1 MEKAVSST
9 IQPETI
15 LRELAELWVSLGKE
29 SEPNQSSGV
38 LRACAMTLVTVVE
51 EAEDTSDVWSVM
63 AALMP
68 EHPSRAIVIRF
79 RPSAE
84 RALSSRVFSQC
95 WMPFGQRRQICCEQ
109 IEITASD
116 ASLPDLPAVILP
128 LAVADLPV
136 VLWCRGARLFGLQ
149 GFSQL
154 DKIANKVVLD
164 SGAFDSAGT
173 ILKRLDELTR
183 SGRILADLAW
193 TRVTRWRELVAQ
205 IFENRS
211 YLAQLG
217 AVRQVRIRY
226 GAAAPPTAAWY
237 LGAWLADCLEK
248 AGAKPALIWEPA
260 TDAAA
265 GEISRIELSAP
276 NGDGIEVSITLTGD
290 AERQCA
296 EVRAGTLVSRTMF
309 APDNDYTLLRQEL
322 AIPGRDP
329 VFENTL
335 AKAALLAATDQS

>member
-1 MEKAVSST
+1 MSTT
-9 IQPETI
+9 IQPQTI

-29 SEPNQSSGV
+29 SAPDQASGV

-51 EAEDTSDVWSVM
+51 ESEDTSDVWSVM

-128 LAVADLPV
+128 LTVADLPV
-136 VLWCRGARLFGLQ
+136 VLWCRGGRLFGLED
-149 GFSQL
+149 FPQL
-154 DKIANKVVLD
+154 ARIADKVVLD
-164 SGAFDSAGT
+164 SAAMGRAGD
-173 ILKRLDELTR
+173 ILGRLDGLTR
-183 SGRILADLAW
+183 SGRMLADLAW
-193 TRVTRWRELVAQ
+193 TRVTSWRQMVAQ

-211 YLAQLG
+211 YLAKLAGIQ
-217 AVRQVRIRY
+217 QVRI
-226 GAAAPPTAAWY
+226 GFGGSAPPAGAYY
-237 LGAWLADCLEK
+237 LGAWLLDCLEGT
-248 AGAKPALIWEPA
+248 GAKASLNW
-260 TDAAA
+260 DAAEKA
-265 GEISRIELSAP
+265 MEGELVRVELTAAQ
-276 NGDGIEVSITLTGD
+276 GDGLEVSIALSGD
-290 AERQCA
+290 RERQCA
-296 EVRAGTLVSRTMF
+296 EVRVNTLSNRTVF

-322 AIPGRDP
+322 SIPGRDP
-329 VFENTL
+329 VFEKTL
-335 AKAALLAATDQS
+335 ARAARLAQ

>member
-1 MEKAVSST
+1 MSAT

-29 SEPNQSSGV
+29 SDATQSSGV

-51 EAEDTSDVWSVM
+51 ESEDTSDVWSVM

-109 IEITASD
+109 IEIMASD

-136 VLWCRGARLFGLQ
+136 VLWCRGARLFNLRD
-149 GFSQL
+149 FPQL
-154 DKIANKVVLD
+154 DKIANRVVVD
-164 SGAFDSAGT
+164 SGAFGSPAA
-173 ILKRLDELTR
+173 ILGRLDELTR

-193 TRVTRWRELVAQ
+193 TRLTRWRELVAQ

-211 YLAQLG
+211 YLARLA
-217 AVRQVRIRY
+217 AVRQVRI
-226 GAAAPPTAAWY
+226 GFGGAAPPSAACYLAAW
-237 LGAWLADCLEK
+237 LLDCLEN
-248 AGAKPALIWEPA
+248 AGTTPSVSWGPVENAR
-260 TDAAA
+260 D
-265 GEISRIELSAP
+265 GEITRVELMAP
-276 NGDGIEVSITLTGD
+276 DDGGIQVSIRLTGD
-290 AERQCA
+290 GERQCA
-296 EVRAGTLVSRTMF
+296 EVRVNTLGSRTLF

-322 AIPGRDP
+322 SIPGRDP
-329 VFENTL
+329 VFEKTL
-335 AKAALLAATDQS
+335 ARAARMASTEKL

>member
-1 MEKAVSST
+1 LSTT
-9 IQPETI
+9 IQPQTI
-15 LRELAELWVSLGKE
+15 LRELADLWVTLGKE
-29 SEPNQSSGV
+29 SDPNQSSGV

-51 EAEDTSDVWSVM
+51 ESEDTSDVWSVM

-136 VLWCRGARLFGLQ
+136 ILWCRGSRLFGLED
-149 GFSQL
+149 FPRL
-154 DKIANKVVLD
+154 AMIANKVVLD
-164 SGAFDSAGT
+164 SAAMGSAAE
-173 ILKRLDELTR
+173 ILARLDGLTR

-193 TRVTRWRELVAQ
+193 TRLTRWRQMVAQ
-205 IFENRS
+205 IFENRG
-211 YLAQLG
+211 YLALLAGVQH
-217 AVRQVRIRY
+217 VRI
-226 GAAAPPTAAWY
+226 GFGGAPPAGAYY
-237 LGAWLADCLEK
+237 LGAWLMDCLEG
-248 AGAKPALIWEPA
+248 AGAKASVQWDPAEK
-260 TDAAA
+260 A
-265 GEISRIELSAP
+265 GEGELVRLELNAP
-276 NGDGIEVSITLTGD
+276 EGAGLQVSIAVSGD
-290 AERQCA
+290 PERRCA
-296 EVRAGTLVSRTMF
+296 EVRVNKLASRTVF

-322 AIPGRDP
+322 SIPGRDP
-329 VFENTL
+329 VFEKTL
-335 AKAALLAATDQS
+335 ARAARLAHNE

>member
-1 MEKAVSST
+1 MSTT
-9 IQPETI
+9 IQPQTI
-15 LRELAELWVSLGKE
+15 LRELADLWVTLGNE
-29 SEPNQSSGV
+29 SDPNQSSGV

-51 EAEDTSDVWSVM
+51 ESEDTSDVWSVM

-136 VLWCRGARLFGLQ
+136 ILWCRGPRLFDLGD
-149 GFSQL
+149 FPQL
-154 DKIANKVVLD
+154 ATIANKVVLD
-164 SGAFDSAGT
+164 SAGMGRASD
-173 ILKRLDELTR
+173 ILGRLDGLTH
-183 SGRILADLAW
+183 SGRLLADLAW
-193 TRVTRWRELVAQ
+193 TRMTRWRQMVAQ

-211 YLAQLG
+211 YLGRLAGIQ
-217 AVRQVRIRY
+217 QVRI
-226 GAAAPPTAAWY
+226 GFGGGAPPPSAYY
-237 LGAWLADCLEK
+237 LGAWLLDCLEG
-248 AGAKPALIWEPA
+248 AGAKASLKWNPAEK
-260 TDAAA
+260 AAE
-265 GEISRIELSAP
+265 GEVVRVELNAAE
-276 NGDGIEVSITLTGD
+276 GDGLQASIAVSGD
-290 AERQCA
+290 PERRCA
-296 EVRAGTLVSRTMF
+296 EVRVNTLANRTVF

-322 AIPGRDP
+322 SIPGRDP
-329 VFENTL
+329 VFEKTL
-335 AKAALLAATDQS
+335 ARAARLAHAE